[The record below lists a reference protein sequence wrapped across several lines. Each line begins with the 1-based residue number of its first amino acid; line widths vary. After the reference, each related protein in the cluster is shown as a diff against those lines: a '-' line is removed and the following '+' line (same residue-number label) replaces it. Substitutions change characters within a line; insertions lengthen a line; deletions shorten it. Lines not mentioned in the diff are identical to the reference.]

1 MEWSWVAGGA
11 TIISVETA
19 VVALGARF
27 FSPVVGKL
35 GLRGG
40 PGGLI
45 EVRWLRSGESWPR
58 EQHPVLAQAAAAL
71 EQYFSGRQMSLKVP
85 LDISA
90 LTPFRRRVMLTLRAQ
105 VPPGEVVS
113 YGELACLVGHPGA
126 ARAVG
131 GVMAHN
137 PLPLFVPC
145 HRVVGVNG
153 PGGFGPGLRCKQA
166 LLRHEGFE
174 LDI

>member
-1 MEWSWVAGGA
+1 METMLVASG
-11 TIISVETA
+11 T
-19 VVALGARF
+19 RF
-27 FSPVVGKL
+27 FSPVGEL

-40 PGGLI
+40 PRGLA
-45 EVRWLRSGESWPR
+45 EVRWLQTGDAWPE
-58 EQHPVLAQAAAAL
+58 EQHPMLAQAVAAL
-71 EQYFSGRQMSLKVP
+71 EQYFSRRQMSLEVP
-85 LDISA
+85 LDLSD
-90 LTPFRRRVMLTLRAQ
+90 LTPFQRRVMITLRTQ
-105 VPPGEVVS
+105 VLPGQVVT
-113 YGELACLVGHPGA
+113 YGELACLAGHPGA

-145 HRVVGVNG
+145 HRVVGVRSL
-153 PGGFGPGLRCKQA
+153 GGFGPGLRCKRQ